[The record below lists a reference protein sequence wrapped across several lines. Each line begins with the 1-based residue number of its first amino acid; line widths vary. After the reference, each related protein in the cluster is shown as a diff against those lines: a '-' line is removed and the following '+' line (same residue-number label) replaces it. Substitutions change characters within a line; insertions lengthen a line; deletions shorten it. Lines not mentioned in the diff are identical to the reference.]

1 MPQST
6 MLNKWSPHPKR
17 KKKKTQ
23 LSTPPLNY
31 YTETK
36 SIQIETTLKYYYLLN
51 PQLTKDCS
59 VAKKVISVQCDYV
72 SKMQLAL
79 KKKRRKNTMSSRIPN
94 KMKQ

>member
-1 MPQST
+1 MVAPPPQ
-6 MLNKWSPHPKR
+6 

-72 SKMQLAL
+72 SKMQPAL
-79 KKKRRKNTMSSRIPN
+79 KKEEEKIQWVQEYQTRWNNDNINVKDP
-94 KMKQ
+94 